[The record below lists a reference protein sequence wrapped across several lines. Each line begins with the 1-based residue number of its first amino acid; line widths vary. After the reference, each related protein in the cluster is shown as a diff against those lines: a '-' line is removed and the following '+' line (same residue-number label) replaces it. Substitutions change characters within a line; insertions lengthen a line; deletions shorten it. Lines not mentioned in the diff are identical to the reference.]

1 MIGDQ
6 RFKWI
11 HCPKGK
17 IAKRV
22 TSLVTVGGLMHRYA
36 TELSTERAELL
47 IEKLA
52 SWIVNHRLETPAII
66 FLESIKPLSFIGSQ
80 MWLMYGVPM
89 LGLVVDEHQSSEYG
103 LLFEDR
109 RHVEALISQIETLA
123 READNKKKE
132 KNEERKND

>member
-1 MIGDQ
+1 
-6 RFKWI
+6 
-11 HCPKGK
+11 
-17 IAKRV
+17 
-22 TSLVTVGGLMHRYA
+22 MHRYA

-52 SWIVNHRLETPAII
+52 SWIVNHRLETPTII

-80 MWLMYGVPM
+80 LWLMYGVPM
-89 LGLVVDEHQSSEYG
+89 LGLVVDEHQTSEYG

-109 RHVEALISQIETLA
+109 RHVEALIRQIETLA

-132 KNEERKND
+132 KTEERKND

>member
-1 MIGDQ
+1 MMIDQ

-11 HCPKGK
+11 RCPNGK
-17 IAKRV
+17 NAKRV
-22 TSLVTVGGLMHRYA
+22 TSLVTVGELMHRFA
-36 TELSTERAELL
+36 IELSPERAELL
-47 IEKLA
+47 IERLA

-89 LGLVVDEHQSSEYG
+89 LGIVIDEHQGSEYG

-109 RHVEALISQIETLA
+109 RHVEALIRKIEALA
-123 READNKKKE
+123 READEKKGKMR
-132 KNEERKND
+132 KTKND